1 MKRNK
6 KQAANHRKG
15 KLPVLVW
22 NKCKYMSE
30 DLSSLFHNKCWKM
43 TKLRHTAYLYVNASQ
58 QWKY

>member
-43 TKLRHTAYLYVNASQ
+43 TKLRHTAYLSVDASQ